1 MILHLG
7 LLLVFD
13 LDRWPYATI
22 LLVGGAF
29 LAYARAAVRLET
41 AGSARSILWVAIAL
55 RILLLPLPPTLSD
68 DTLRYVWDGRVVT
81 AGFNPYL
88 LAPEEEELAPLRDDL
103 WQRMPHQHVP
113 TVYPPLALLLF
124 ALASWL
130 PSPLIAVK
138 ILLCIC
144 EVIGCFLL
152 VRLVEA
158 LRLPRGR
165 VIWYA
170 WNPLPILEVAGM
182 GHIDGVVVAAQIAA
196 VWLLV
201 ERPPRIL
208 LAASAGAAAVLAK
221 LLPVVALPIW
231 AKSSRRPVLF
241 AVTAG
246 VLIAAFLL
254 PVFLLAG
261 GIPPGLVKYGVSWE
275 FNGPIY
281 EPLWRLFEA
290 IEADQAIKVGLDE
303 IKNTWGQDAFWN
315 RLYPFVYPQ
324 FLAKLCLLGGFGIFF
339 LLHLGKDTDHPV
351 LATGRLFGGFL
362 LAMATFYPWY
372 LLLILPWAAVCRH
385 RAWLLL
391 SALLQIAYL
400 SHLLEISHWPG
411 PFVLIWGPFFFVL
424 ARSKWSIS

>member
-138 ILLCIC
+138 ILSLI
-144 EVIGCFLL
+144 
-152 VRLVEA
+152 
-158 LRLPRGR
+158 
-165 VIWYA
+165 
-170 WNPLPILEVAGM
+170 
-182 GHIDGVVVAAQIAA
+182 HI
-196 VWLLV
+196 
-201 ERPPRIL
+201 
-208 LAASAGAAAVLAK
+208 
-221 LLPVVALPIW
+221 
-231 AKSSRRPVLF
+231 
-241 AVTAG
+241 
-246 VLIAAFLL
+246 
-254 PVFLLAG
+254 
-261 GIPPGLVKYGVSWE
+261 
-275 FNGPIY
+275 
-281 EPLWRLFEA
+281 
-290 IEADQAIKVGLDE
+290 
-303 IKNTWGQDAFWN
+303 
-315 RLYPFVYPQ
+315 
-324 FLAKLCLLGGFGIFF
+324 
-339 LLHLGKDTDHPV
+339 
-351 LATGRLFGGFL
+351 
-362 LAMATFYPWY
+362 
-372 LLLILPWAAVCRH
+372 
-385 RAWLLL
+385 
-391 SALLQIAYL
+391 
-400 SHLLEISHWPG
+400 
-411 PFVLIWGPFFFVL
+411 
-424 ARSKWSIS
+424 

>member
-7 LLLVFD
+7 LLWVFD

-22 LLVGGAF
+22 VLIAGTF

-55 RILLLPLPPTLSD
+55 RVLLLPLPPTLSD
-68 DTLRYVWDGRVVT
+68 DTLRYVWDGRVVS

-88 LAPEEEELAPLRDDL
+88 LAPEEEELASLRDDL
-103 WQRMPHQHVP
+103 WQRMPHRHVP
-113 TVYPPLALLLF
+113 TVYPPLALVLF
-124 ALASWL
+124 TIASWL
-130 PSPLIAVK
+130 PSPLITVK

-144 EVIGCFLL
+144 EIIGCYLL
-152 VRLVEA
+152 VRLVEK
-158 LRLPRGR
+158 LGLPQGR
-165 VIWYA
+165 VVWYA

-196 VWLLV
+196 VLFLV
-201 ERPPRIL
+201 ERPPRAL

-231 AKSSRRPVLF
+231 ARASGRPMLF
-241 AVTAG
+241 AASAG
-246 VLIAAFLL
+246 LLITCILL

-261 GIPPGLVKYGVSWE
+261 GVPPGLVKYGVSWE

-281 EPLWRLFEA
+281 EPLWRLFEVA
-290 IEADQAIKVGLDE
+290 EADRAIKTGLDG
-303 IKNTWGQDAFWN
+303 IKDAWGHHAFWN

-339 LLHLGKDTDHPV
+339 LLHLRKDHPV

-372 LLLILPWAAVCRH
+372 LLLILPWAAICKH

-391 SALLQIAYL
+391 SALLQIAYV
-400 SHLLEISHWPG
+400 SQLLEIAHWPG
-411 PFVLIWGPFFFVL
+411 PFALIWVPFFMILV
-424 ARSKWSIS
+424 RSKWSIS